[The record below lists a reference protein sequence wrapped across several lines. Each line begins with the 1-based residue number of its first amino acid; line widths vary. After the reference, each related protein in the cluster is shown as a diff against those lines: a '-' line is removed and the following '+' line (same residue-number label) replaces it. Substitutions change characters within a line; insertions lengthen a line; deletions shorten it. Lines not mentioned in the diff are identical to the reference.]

1 MVGTSNKSDPENPID
16 RRQCQVPKLK
26 GIWFLPTWLDRIG
39 TWPACG
45 APVFSWSGIVFWQ
58 TPPFVVKKTVLQS
71 PLFGNIYIYIYYI
84 YTYYIYITYI
94 HHIFWEKNTH
104 IFGNFFITVFYM
116 NIPMFSGELPKFK
129 GNCPCCIEWIIGN
142 PHGFQWLDQS
152 MKIVFLCLDMVRDD
166 FFRHV

>member
-71 PLFGNIYIYIYYI
+71 PLFGNIYIYNIYML
-84 YTYYIYITYI
+84 YIYILHTYT
-94 HHIFWEKNTH
+94 IFSGKKTH
-104 IFGNFFITVFYM
+104 VFLGTFSSLFFTWTSQCFLVSSPNLRETVHVVS
-116 NIPMFSGELPKFK
+116 NESLEIPMVSS
-129 GNCPCCIEWIIGN
+129 
-142 PHGFQWLDQS
+142 D
-152 MKIVFLCLDMVRDD
+152 
-166 FFRHV
+166 